1 MGLLTKFTCRNASD
15 VAPVIQGRVE
25 PQPEATPVTLKPEA
39 TQVLDGTVVE
49 PQPDATLVVKNDE
62 KKATGENEKPDGG
75 KCSVSNCT
83 NRVTFVA
90 TKKGKGPHNRSYT
103 LCDRCRA
110 RSARPKQPP
119 AEAPTEA
126 RVKRAPA
133 EALKF
138 ATVQVP
144 SVTVTSPSTIAVALP
159 LK

>member
-1 MGLLTKFTCRNASD
+1 
-15 VAPVIQGRVE
+15 
-25 PQPEATPVTLKPEA
+25 A

-119 AEAPTEA
+119 AEA
-126 RVKRAPA
+126 
-133 EALKF
+133 LKF